1 MPLDLQDGL
10 PTAATP
16 VVQSP
21 AHGVQQEVMPTAVT
35 PVVQSPAHGVPAG
48 GDQWAAEDD
57 ELQMLEQTKCD
68 TTAMESMCDHD
79 IRIRPRTLKP

>member
-1 MPLDLQDGL
+1 MATQDGL

-16 VVQSP
+16 VVQIP
-21 AHGVQQEVMPTAVT
+21 AHGVQQEVRPTAVT

-57 ELQMLEQTKCD
+57 ELQSLLEQTECD
-68 TTAMESMCDHD
+68 TTAMESMCDHA
-79 IRIRPRTLKP
+79 IRIRPRTSKP